1 MAKNDQQESYEK
13 ILSAHHGRMIDF
25 LKFAETKNAA
35 LLTFTSVWIGSIIG
49 FLRAPTPL
57 PLDYDKAFLIALPF
71 LCIAAL
77 IALRS
82 FLPRLL
88 HHHHKDDDGAKNLL
102 YFGDIAQMEPRL
114 YGNRVRERYYPP
126 EGASF
131 TDRYLEDLTI
141 QISIQAHIASRKF
154 KAFNRAAWL
163 VLSAF
168 AILTVPILRFLVS
181 FAAKYSIAQGWL

>member
-25 LKFAETKNAA
+25 VKFAEAKNAA

-49 FLRAPTPL
+49 FLRAQTPL
-57 PLDYDKAFLIALPF
+57 PLDYDQAFLVALPF
-71 LCIAAL
+71 LFIAAL
-77 IALRS
+77 MSLKS
-82 FLPRLL
+82 FLPRFL

-102 YFGDIAQMEPRL
+102 FFGHIAQMEPRL
-114 YGNRVRERYYPP
+114 YGNRIRERYYPP
-126 EGASF
+126 EDISF

-141 QISIQAHIASRKF
+141 QVSIQAHIASRKF

-168 AILTVPILRFLVS
+168 AILAVPIVRFLIS
-181 FAAKYSIAQGWL
+181 FAAKYSIAKGWL